1 MDVVENTV
9 RGTPLRLVGYTR
21 ALELCARMNREL
33 EVLDFIDQI
42 KPGEVLYDLG
52 ACEGRFALYAALRG
66 VRVYAFEP
74 EALNFKA
81 LSENIELN
89 AEGLA
94 GRLVPV
100 NRAIGATTHMSAI
113 KIAQPWAGGHQ
124 KVLASSG
131 RVDLDFDFTQEQPI
145 QVVALDE
152 YLAAEGLPVPD
163 YLKVDIDGSE
173 VPFMAGAKATL
184 ADPRLKAVM
193 FELEL
198 RDANFDGIV
207 ADLAA
212 AGLTEASRHQVH
224 PDLFNIW
231 FARKAG

>member
-9 RGTPLRLVGYTR
+9 RGTTLRLVGYTR

-33 EVLDFIDQI
+33 EVLDFIDAI
-42 KPGEVLYDLG
+42 KPGQVLYDLG

-66 VRVYAFEP
+66 ATVYAFEP
-74 EALNFKA
+74 EALNFQA
-81 LSENIELN
+81 LRENIALN
-89 AEGLA
+89 AERLD
-94 GRLVPV
+94 GRLIPINV
-100 NRAIGATTHMSAI
+100 AIGAASHMSAI
-113 KIAQPWAGGHQ
+113 KIGQPWAGGHH

-131 RVDLDFDFTQEQPI
+131 RVDLDFDFTQEQPV

-152 YLAAEGLPVPD
+152 FIAAEGLPPPD

-173 VPFMAGAKATL
+173 APFMAGAGAAL
-184 ADPRLKAVM
+184 RDPQLKAVM

-198 RDANFDGIV
+198 RDLNFPTIV
-207 ADLAA
+207 ADLAK

-231 FARKAG
+231 FAREAA